1 LRDEVSNLRR
11 HPVLCVQEEG
21 MVLEMLDLEDALQVV
36 DIILTIGWQLFV
48 IANEAN
54 FSNGGMRGEERNVG
68 ANLNLGCYLERGGID
83 KSD

>member
-1 LRDEVSNLRR
+1 LRDEVCNFRR

-21 MVLEMLDLEDALQVV
+21 MVLEMLDLKDALQVL
-36 DIILTIGWQLFV
+36 DIILIIGWQLFV

-54 FSNGGMRGEERNVG
+54 PPNGGMRGEERNVG
-68 ANLNLGCYLERGGID
+68 TNLNSGCYLERGGID